1 MLKNTVL
8 NSIDRALMAGVR
20 LLSAIL
26 IARILGPGG
35 YGVFQ
40 FALTASIIAATLAD
54 FGFGIA
60 NNYLASRYPHLRA
73 KLFVNALIFVGVLGT
88 ITAIGTAAAIWAFR
102 SHYFPEL
109 PETYLWWIPLSI
121 PIQAL
126 QISLIGLTY
135 GANRF
140 KDKMIG
146 TFLHYIIFLA
156 AIVLFASLDYLSINI
171 LMPLWI
177 VGLGISSLYWIGV
190 LWKDVPSVPR
200 WDRAVLKE
208 QLSYGR
214 NSYLYNAA
222 HMLNFRLDLFLVAF
236 FLKAEHVGWYALATS
251 ITEALLY
258 LPKALSNVVLT
269 ETATELQKGIKS
281 NHHLVYKGIIL
292 IIGAAIMGT
301 TILAPFLLPLI
312 FSSNFIPA
320 IVPLLLLLPGTL
332 AMALGIIAAYH
343 LFGIGRAFQP
353 SLAALI
359 ATAITIILDLLL
371 IPLLGIQGAAL
382 ASTIAY
388 IVFFLICLYFIL
400 SYTRVSVLMLLI
412 PNKIDITTFAKL
424 SKDVIDQAR
433 LKVI

>member
-1 MLKNTVL
+1 
-8 NSIDRALMAGVR
+8 MAGGR

-26 IARILGPGG
+26 IARILGPEG

-60 NNYLASRYPHLRA
+60 NNYLAGRYPHVRA
-73 KLFVNALIFVGVLGT
+73 KLFGNAVFFVGVLGT

-171 LMPLWI
+171 LMPFWI
-177 VGLGISSLYWIGV
+177 VGLIISSLYWIGV
-190 LWKDVPSVPR
+190 LWQDFPSTPK

-214 NSYLYNAA
+214 SSYLYNAA
-222 HMLNFRLDLFLVAF
+222 HMLNFRLDLFLVAS

-269 ETATELQKGIKS
+269 ESATELQKGIKS

-292 IIGAAIMGT
+292 IIGTAIMGT
-301 TILAPFLLPLI
+301 AILAPFLLPVV

-343 LFGIGRAFQP
+343 LFGIGKAFQP

-359 ATAITIILDLLL
+359 ATAITIVLDLLL
-371 IPLLGIQGAAL
+371 IPLLGIRGAAL
-382 ASTIAY
+382 ASTLAY
-388 IVFFLICLYFIL
+388 VAFLTVCLYFVL
-400 SYTRVSVLMLLI
+400 AESGASVKSLLI
-412 PNKIDITTFAKL
+412 PRKQ
-424 SKDVIDQAR
+424 DVA
-433 LKVI
+433 LLLLVIKRVWHYGHHA